1 MGGKLLF
8 QSFLDIL
15 KNSVN
20 NESLNMKQIIREKIK
35 EIKMI
40 WKKDPQALKRLEELA
55 KKISK
60 NWKSKKSALELI
72 QEQRR

>member
-1 MGGKLLF
+1 MRVK
-8 QSFLDIL
+8 
-15 KNSVN
+15 
-20 NESLNMKQIIREKIK
+20 NMKQIIRGKIK

-60 NWKSKKSALELI
+60 EWKSKKSALELI
-72 QEQRR
+72 QEQRK